1 MYAQPIQTCNNPRQ
15 HASCNPPHLVP
26 YDYPDHEDNGNSLLQ
41 RYKTAAAIHH
51 LANLKALPP
60 STGFAM
66 PICTYRGVAYETP
79 ARVTKTTVLQ
89 YERKVYGDRISDAE
103 NELRMVYRWVRH

>member
-1 MYAQPIQTCNNPRQ
+1 M
-15 HASCNPPHLVP
+15 P
-26 YDYPDHEDNGNSLLQ
+26 YSYPDHEDNGNSLLP
-41 RYKTAAAIHH
+41 RYKTAAAIHQ

-66 PICTYRGVAYETP
+66 PVCTYRGVAYETP